1 MLLILGEWMMSNTSK
16 EIVIE
21 TIDNEGKKLKL
32 QINSIGHNIL
42 QDAQMVYSVK
52 LTSLIKQSTVDG
64 NELMSRQQ
72 LEQHLDTMGIW
83 TEKDSKKFLEIQIEL
98 REMELQLKSGGIRV
112 SEAKQIAISMKTR
125 RAILLA
131 LYNRR
136 SQFDGIT
143 MESIAENQKFKFL
156 LVRCVMKDN
165 QPFFKNIND
174 YDSRQ
179 YEKSS
184 IDVAGAM
191 ATKLYGYDS
200 QTESNLTENQWL
212 KQFEFADDSGRL
224 IDGKKRLIDVDGH
237 LINDEGRLVD
247 EVGNLVDNKGRPVGE
262 NGEFIV
268 DTKPFLDDIT
278 GKPIESNVKKSTRK
292 KKKG

>member
-1 MLLILGEWMMSNTSK
+1 MDNTSK
-16 EIVIE
+16 EIVVE
-21 TIDNEGKKLKL
+21 TIDKEGNKLKL

-42 QDAQMVYSVK
+42 QDAQMVYSIK
-52 LTSLIKQSTVDG
+52 LTSLIKQSTVAG
-64 NELMSRQQ
+64 NELLSRQQ

-83 TEKDSKKFLEIQIEL
+83 TEEDSKKFLEIQIEL

-112 SEAKQIAISMKTR
+112 AEAKQIAISMKTR

-165 QPFFKNIND
+165 QPFFKNMSD

-179 YEKSS
+179 NEKSS
-184 IDVAGAM
+184 VDVADAL

-200 QTESNLTENQWL
+200 KTESNLTENQWL

-224 IDGKKRLIDVDGH
+224 IDLEKRLIDVDGN

-247 EVGNLVDNKGRPVGE
+247 AAGSLVDNKGRPVDE

-268 DTKPFLDDIT
+268 EAKPFLDDKT
-278 GKPIESNVKKSTRK
+278 GKPIESDCKKSAK
-292 KKKG
+292 KKKKR